1 MLTLLRF
8 SDKLKERTT
17 RGIHKGAFFCAC
29 AIFKMAAIV
38 FQVDSIRVPDQPAS
52 TRFRPPRFT
61 VCFCRDKVHKLFGQ
75 SFNSLHRVFS
85 F

>member
-1 MLTLLRF
+1 MLTLSRF
-8 SDKLKERTT
+8 SGRLKKRTT
-17 RGIHKGAFFCAC
+17 RGTFAGALFCAY

-52 TRFRPPRFT
+52 TRFRPSRFM
-61 VCFCRDKVHKLFGQ
+61 VCFCFDKIHLLFGQ
-75 SFNSLHRVFS
+75 SFDSLHKVFS